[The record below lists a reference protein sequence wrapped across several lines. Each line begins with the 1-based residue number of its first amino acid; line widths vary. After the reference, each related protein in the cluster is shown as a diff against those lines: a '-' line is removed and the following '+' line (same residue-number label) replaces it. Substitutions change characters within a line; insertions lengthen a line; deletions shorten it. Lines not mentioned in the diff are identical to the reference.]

1 MGPGEKV
8 VLGASMGCGN
18 EKTVKVSP
26 IIAVRTRE
34 NHPNIVNS
42 EVDSSKLI
50 AHLSAEEIVFP
61 CEVFSKFY

>member
-8 VLGASMGCGN
+8 DLGLSVGCGN
-18 EKTVKVSP
+18 DKTEKVSP

-42 EVDSSKLI
+42 EVDSSQSQLLNLPVSMKNL
-50 AHLSAEEIVFP
+50 
-61 CEVFSKFY
+61 